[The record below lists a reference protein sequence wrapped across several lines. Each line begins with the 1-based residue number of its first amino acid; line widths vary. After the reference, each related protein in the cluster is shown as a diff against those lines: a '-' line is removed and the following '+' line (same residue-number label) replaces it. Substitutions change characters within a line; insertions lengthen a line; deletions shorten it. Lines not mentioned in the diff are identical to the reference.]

1 MQPVDLCSVGLE
13 KLKIALSWHLLT
25 RISDSS
31 RFWLQVMLAQVYL
44 RVHSGKCSLFELTS
58 VLMKRGFGPQSFIQE
73 ITCVLQRMLTH
84 WFSSLPCFR
93 RHSSN
98 LRASCTLLNGT
109 ELTGGENNS
118 STFLQ
123 LLAIHVTPLSLIT
136 SANFTPVKDLIKSG
150 LAVLCLLG

>member
-1 MQPVDLCSVGLE
+1 MSVQPVDLCSLGLE
-13 KLKIALSWHLLT
+13 KLITALSWHLLT
-25 RISDSS
+25 RISDNS
-31 RFWLQVMLAQVYL
+31 RFWLQITLAQVYL
-44 RVHSGKCSLFELTS
+44 GVHSGKCSFFEPTS
-58 VLMKRGFGPQSFIQE
+58 LRGFGRQSFVQE
-73 ITCVLQRMLTH
+73 ISCVLERMLTH
-84 WFSSLPCFR
+84 CLSSLPCFR
-93 RHSSN
+93 RHFSN